1 MKKKITIILSII
13 VVIGL
18 LLALIFAMKKS
29 DNEILQSEKSYLEML
44 VRNQKLD
51 QVDKV
56 LKRIKTKDK
65 RYRTLCRARSRT
77 SSKG

>member
-29 DNEILQSEKSYLEML
+29 DNEILQSEKS
-44 VRNQKLD
+44 
-51 QVDKV
+51 
-56 LKRIKTKDK
+56 
-65 RYRTLCRARSRT
+65 
-77 SSKG
+77 